1 MDEIFVSIITTL
13 GINGV
18 FLILYLRLWAKFDAL
33 EDRYMNFLEGRVRAQ
48 DIIEASHDDTRH
60 NPVQFTRP

>member
-33 EDRYMNFLEGRVRAQ
+33 EDRYMNFLEGRVRAA
-48 DIIEASHDDTRH
+48 DLIEAGQDTPRK
-60 NPVQFTRP
+60 PIEFTRP

>member
-1 MDEIFVSIITTL
+1 MDELVLSIITTL

-33 EDRYMNFLEGRVRAQ
+33 ENRYMDFLETTIRGQELR
-48 DIIEASHDDTRH
+48 EAGQ
-60 NPVQFTRP
+60 PKVME